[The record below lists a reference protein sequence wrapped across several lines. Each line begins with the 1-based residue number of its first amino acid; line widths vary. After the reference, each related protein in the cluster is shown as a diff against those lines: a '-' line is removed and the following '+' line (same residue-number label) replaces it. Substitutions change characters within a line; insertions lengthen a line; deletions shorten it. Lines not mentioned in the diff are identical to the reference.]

1 MYRLLFKEFFRSKV
15 VILSLVLVGV
25 LGLTGILIGKQFLDR
40 QELATEQVA
49 QYQKEH
55 IERNVKFHQDEM
67 GLLLYY
73 LRFALINQPDKIAGL
88 SIGQSDVNPTIQ
100 HVTIR
105 NLEGQKYDT
114 DLVNPSSLQAG
125 NLDLGFVIIY
135 LLPLLIIV
143 FMFNLLSEEKEAGTW
158 NLVAIQS
165 TSKLK
170 YLLTKLA
177 VRGLVLM
184 GLFVFLLGT
193 AKLVLGLPLDRAF
206 FAFFLL
212 GTCYLAF
219 WFTVCFLIV
228 SFQRNSSFN
237 AVTLLAVWLVLAI
250 LLPAGI
256 NNYLGNQYP
265 VPEALETM
273 IDQRD
278 GYHKKWDSGKR
289 ETMESFYTHYPQFES
304 YGFSEGEEFSWLW
317 YYAMQQMG
325 DDDAREES
333 NRMRDKLM
341 QRGQVSKR
349 VSWFVPTMHI
359 QLGFNEIAG
368 TGSSDHMAFLDKT
381 NDFHERLRLHFYPK
395 IFANASAL
403 DENWSDFQPEFI
415 EKNLSV
421 EWATLL
427 LPMICCTVMVFI
439 FAFYFANTIK

>member
-1 MYRLLFKEFFRSKV
+1 MYRLIFKQFFRSKV
-15 VILSLVLVGV
+15 VMLSLVLVVV
-25 LGLTGILIGKQFLDR
+25 LGLAGILIGKQFLDR
-40 QELATEQVA
+40 QERATEQVT

-73 LRFALINQPDKIAGL
+73 LRFALINQPNKLAGL

-100 HVTIR
+100 NVTIR

-158 NLVAIQS
+158 NLVSIQS

-170 YLLTKLA
+170 YLLTKLS
-177 VRGLVLM
+177 VRGIVLM
-184 GLFVFLLGT
+184 ALFVFLLGIG
-193 AKLVLGLPLDRAF
+193 KLVLGLPFDSAF

-212 GTCYLAF
+212 GTGYLAF
-219 WFTVCFLIV
+219 WFSVCFLVV

-237 AVTLLAVWLVLAI
+237 AVTLLSVWLVLAI

-278 GYHKKWDSGKR
+278 GYHKKWDSDKR
-289 ETMESFYTHYPQFES
+289 ETMERFYTHYPQFES
-304 YGFSEGEEFSWLW
+304 YGYSEGEEFSWLW

-333 NRMRDKLM
+333 NKMRDKLM
-341 QRGQVSKR
+341 LREQVSKSA
-349 VSWFVPTMHI
+349 SWFVPTMHI

-381 NDFHERLRLHFYPK
+381 NAFHERLRLHFYPK

-403 DENWSDFQPEFI
+403 DENWRDFQPEFT

-421 EWATLL
+421 EWGNLL